1 MEYTISEV
9 RNVLRNYEG
18 LLVKKRGDQG
28 KEVPSKQTEVSDN
41 VHISSEGLRKLVE
54 LQKTGAVSI

>member
-28 KEVPSKQTEVSDN
+28 REGPSKETNVSDH
-41 VHISSEGLRKLVE
+41 VQISSEGLRKLVE
-54 LQKTGAVSI
+54 LQKTGAVQ